1 MSIWHILQKIELMEP
16 ISIAVGGVVLL
27 VSAGIAV
34 IVDQYKSLR
43 AKNIELEELK
53 NSLGQYS
60 ETYMFEEC
68 DLYMIDKCREFLRK
82 EFPTG
87 IEEKFASIETLEEK
101 QKYASNVSKELAK
114 IIKVDFKGIA
124 FEEMQFYENGKTTGE
139 KEIVLNVALVLADP
153 EQLITTMIHELRHC
167 LQIQS
172 ISGNDVWGFSDA
184 KKAQWLFS
192 FEKYQSGTIC
202 YAAYREQPVE
212 RDAVLF
218 AESIMKN

>member
-1 MSIWHILQKIELMEP
+1 MEP
-16 ISIAVGGVVLL
+16 ITIAVGGVVLL

-43 AKNIELEELK
+43 AKNVELEELK

-60 ETYMFEEC
+60 ETYAFEKC
-68 DLYMIDKCREFLRK
+68 DLYMIDECRKFIRK
-82 EFPTG
+82 EFPIG
-87 IEEKFASIETLEEK
+87 VEEKFASIGTLEEK
-101 QKYASNVSKELAK
+101 QKYASYVSKEVAK
-114 IIKVDFKGIA
+114 IMKVDFKGIS
-124 FEEMQFYENGKTTGE
+124 FEEMQFYENGRATEK
-139 KEIVLNVALVLADP
+139 KEIVLNAALVLADP
-153 EQLITTMIHELRHC
+153 EQLITTIIHELRHC

-172 ISGNDVWGFSDA
+172 ISENDVWGFSDA